1 MNNNFNCMI
10 YFNLRK
16 KYRAVCYAETV
27 RVLFLYLIINPHLID
42 ETYFLFGYN
51 IPKYIR
57 EIFARDSFLLKRK
70 KKGYLFSLFNI
81 IRCWICLPVIYFFR
95 KLNNIPAY
103 GQDHLKFGRFCVN
116 RSSEFYLLEDGLGNY
131 INPIKILKLKNNHRL
146 IFFCKTIYNFFRSA
160 MDYSFGLSRSVKRIY
175 LTGIK
180 PVPECLLDKVEI
192 FSIEDCWNRL
202 LDDQKMYIKNI
213 FIQKKYSFPKEIDVL
228 LLTTCFSEDGFM
240 SEEEKV
246 AMYKCLV
253 RELAPKELVIKPH
266 PREMT
271 DYRQVFKG
279 ALIMEKDIPFELCVL
294 IYEISI
300 KTIISVG
307 STSASFG
314 QDHKCRRVIYEE
326 DYIYHFRK

>member
-1 MNNNFNCMI
+1 M
-10 YFNLRK
+10 
-16 KYRAVCYAETV
+16 
-27 RVLFLYLIINPHLID
+27 
-42 ETYFLFGYN
+42 
-51 IPKYIR
+51 
-57 EIFARDSFLLKRK
+57 
-70 KKGYLFSLFNI
+70 
-81 IRCWICLPVIYFFR
+81 
-95 KLNNIPAY
+95 
-103 GQDHLKFGRFCVN
+103 KFGRFCVN

-307 STSASFG
+307 STSAYFG